1 MQVPRHWRMKHQ
13 LYRLHGVRLS
23 NGNLGMLNR
32 PEQESNANDAT
43 TDVAEEVVSNE
54 KRAAVRVA

>member
-32 PEQESNANDAT
+32 PEQDMNVTDDA
-43 TDVAEEVVSNE
+43 TDVAEEVVSND